1 MVEKEKEFES
11 FFKSNY
17 TRFYYFALQMV
28 EDAEVCR
35 DIVGDAFE
43 QTWMQM
49 QKSDVNLSGY
59 MYALVRHK
67 CVDYVRHEMAR
78 TRYADFCQ
86 AMYAEADDD
95 EADREQQEQMEQ
107 IDALMDGF
115 TPKTQQILKMCY
127 YQKKSYQETA
137 DQLGISVSA
146 VRKHIVNA
154 LKSLRASIIKKN

>member
-1 MVEKEKEFES
+1 MEKETEFES
-11 FFKSNY
+11 FFKENY
-17 TRFYYFALQMV
+17 SRYYYFALQMV

-49 QKSDVNLSGY
+49 QKADTNLAGY

-86 AMYAEADDD
+86 AVYDEANND
-95 EADREQQEQMEQ
+95 EADMEQLEQIEQMCS
-107 IDALMDGF
+107 LMERL

-137 DQLGISVSA
+137 DELGISVSA

-154 LKSLRASIIKKN
+154 LKTFRSSIIKKA